1 MDVSISRSL
10 TARLASALVFTIL
23 TLWTSHAT
31 ACDVCAIYFGTALQE
46 TRPGLW
52 AGVAQQFTAFDTTQL
67 NGDKVPGRVEWMDSA
82 ITQFQLGYNFHPK
95 IGAKLTRHCHINAQP
110 GKLLR

>member
-1 MDVSISRSL
+1 MPPTFRLQRSSTRVSPREETGMDVSISRSL

-67 NGDKVPGRVEWMDSA
+67 NGDKVPGRVEWMEALS
-82 ITQFQLGYNFHPK
+82 H
-95 IGAKLTRHCHINAQP
+95 
-110 GKLLR
+110 